1 MTPSVVLA
9 ILRRELRD
17 VLRDRRTLITN
28 FVMPIVFYPLLM
40 IGMAALGKAERDRL
54 DATSLPVVVREDGK
68 VLSAFDPS
76 TAPAEFSARLAE
88 DKRLV
93 PSTPAD
99 PNAALAAGEV
109 LAIIDIPGDL
119 AKRVREGV
127 ATEVGVTL
135 YTSDPLSG
143 EVSDAVERAVSA
155 FRGTI
160 APLERKLTD
169 LSPPNE
175 RGAAILGGILGII
188 LVTFALSATL
198 LPAIDLV
205 AGEKERGTLEAL
217 LISPASRTDIV
228 VGKFL
233 TVLVVATASTAV
245 SLGSLAFSTNS
256 MLSGLDTKTPVE
268 ISMTAAQFGAIF
280 LALVL
285 VASLFASLG
294 LAVSA
299 FARSFKEAQTWLG
312 PLMFVAFPLCFL
324 AMPQTATLHA
334 FVFVPLT
341 NVALLVKDMLRGQA
355 QALDVVF
362 VIAEMAVLAAVAL
375 AWTISLFR
383 REDVIFRE
391 GGVPLFRR
399 DESRRTPPATAAL
412 LAVFAAFVIG
422 LQAAPVLLARHP
434 ALAFVGTQAA
444 FFLAAVVVWKA
455 TTSTGAG
462 WIGARPAGRHLL
474 AGLCIGAGG
483 LLFNAQMHALRAA
496 WFPGSSGLEEVLGK
510 ALEPVFALGAP
521 IAFLVV
527 AVLPGLAE
535 EALFRGSVQPAF
547 GARRPSVGIVVSA
560 VLFGLIHI
568 VPEQMVSAM
577 ILGLLLG
584 WLRAASGSL
593 IPCIVAHVTNN
604 GLMVLAVTA
613 LPGLAA
619 AVGEGVFFGLSE
631 TATRAACLAVSAVLL
646 GVGVALARAR
656 VAPAPADG

>member
-1 MTPSVVLA
+1 VNPSVILA

-40 IGMAALGKAERDRL
+40 IGMATLGKAERDRL
-54 DATSLPVVVREDGK
+54 DSTTLPVVVREEGR
-68 VLSAFDPS
+68 VLAAFDPAS
-76 TAPAEFSARLAE
+76 PSGGFAARLAE

-93 PSTPAD
+93 PTSPAD
-99 PNAALAAGEV
+99 PDAALKSGDV
-109 LAIIDIPGDL
+109 LAIIDVPGDL

-127 ATEVGVTL
+127 ATDVAVTL
-135 YTSDPLSG
+135 FTSDPLSG
-143 EVSDAVERAVSA
+143 EVSDAVERAVTA
-155 FRGTI
+155 YRGGI
-160 APLERKLTD
+160 APLNRKVVD

-228 VGKFL
+228 LGKFL

-245 SLGSLAFSTNS
+245 SLGSLAFSMNS
-256 MLSGLDTKTPVE
+256 MLSGLDTAVPVE
-268 ISMTAAQFGAIF
+268 ISMTPLQFASIF

-285 VASLFASLG
+285 VASLFAALG

-312 PLMFVAFPLCFL
+312 PLMFVSFPLCFL

-334 FVFVPLT
+334 FACVPLT

-355 QALDVVF
+355 QAFDVAL
-362 VIAEMAVLAAVAL
+362 VIVEMSVLAAVAL

-399 DESRRTPPATAAL
+399 DETRRTPPATAAL
-412 LAVFAAFVIG
+412 LAVFAAFVVG
-422 LQAAPVLLARHP
+422 LQAGPKLLAWHP
-434 ALAFVGTQAA
+434 AAAIVGSQVA
-444 FFLAAVVVWKA
+444 FFLAGVVLWKA
-455 TTSTGAG
+455 TTASGIG
-462 WIGARPAGRHLL
+462 WIGSKPAARHVGAGV
-474 AGLCIGAGG
+474 CIGLGG
-483 LLFNAQMHALRAA
+483 LLFNAQMHALRSA
-496 WFPGSSGLEEVLGK
+496 WFPGSSGLEDVLSK
-510 ALEPVFALGAP
+510 ALESVVSLGVP
-521 IAFLVV
+521 MAFLLI
-527 AVLPGLAE
+527 AVLPGIAE
-535 EALFRGSVQPAF
+535 ETLFRGSVQPAF
-547 GARRPSVGIVVSA
+547 GTRRRWVGIVVSA
-560 VLFGLIHI
+560 VAFGVIHI
-568 VPEQMVSAM
+568 VPEQILSAT

-584 WLRAASGSL
+584 WLRASTGSL
-593 IPCIVAHVTNN
+593 IPCMVAHVVNN
-604 GLMVLAVTA
+604 GLTVLAATA
-613 LPGLAA
+613 APGLAP
-619 AVGEGVFFGLSE
+619 AVGDGAFPGLSGA
-631 TATRAACLAVSAVLL
+631 TTRAVCLAVSAVLL
-646 GVGVALARAR
+646 AAGVGLARAR
-656 VAPAPADG
+656 VAPAPRDG